1 MFPLR
6 RWLSARIKIHSC
18 SPSLSLPFPPL
29 SLSATFSPPFIT
41 RSFLFIYVLIFRSLQ
56 SFCSGSYAVS
66 GILIDYFVRPK
77 DSRGSL
83 CSVNKCT
90 QVWSNS
96 SFAVSYIDL
105 HNIILKTAN
114 SCGRLKRQIESSW
127 FVLVVTVVKILSVVV
142 RKQGGLHFALKSMV
156 VQTAWQ
162 VSQNAL

>member
-1 MFPLR
+1 MPELKFILALLHFLFLSFP
-6 RWLSARIKIHSC
+6 
-18 SPSLSLPFPPL
+18 PPL
-29 SLSATFSPPFIT
+29 SLAATFSPPFIT

-90 QVWSNS
+90 RVWSNN

-114 SCGRLKRQIESSW
+114 SCGRLKRQIENSCA
-127 FVLVVTVVKILSVVV
+127 
-142 RKQGGLHFALKSMV
+142 GCPCDCG
-156 VQTAWQ
+156 
-162 VSQNAL
+162 